1 MERTKAGKQIAELFI
16 RAVQKYNALEK
27 IPVRVGGKH
36 DMYHSEKH
44 FLDVIGDNPGMNMT
58 EFAGSIGVTKGAV
71 SQFVAKLEAKGLV
84 RRFKSGDN
92 GKEVFL
98 ELTRTGRE
106 LYIQH
111 KKKNEETVKP
121 LIKELGKYSDDKVE
135 FLISMMSW
143 IGDFLEQSREEM
155 RKKHR

>member
-1 MERTKAGKQIAELFI
+1 MDRTKAGKEIAELFI

-27 IPVRVGGKH
+27 IPVKVGTKH
-36 DMYHSEKH
+36 DLYHSEKH

-71 SQFVAKLEAKGLV
+71 SQFVVKLEAKGLV
-84 RRFKSGDN
+84 QRYKSGDN

-98 ELTRTGRE
+98 ELTRAGRE

-111 KKKNEETVKP
+111 KKKNEETIKP
-121 LIKELGKYSDDKVE
+121 LIKELDKYSDDKVE
-135 FLISMMSW
+135 FFITMLGW
-143 IGDFLEQSREEM
+143 IGDFLEQSKEQM